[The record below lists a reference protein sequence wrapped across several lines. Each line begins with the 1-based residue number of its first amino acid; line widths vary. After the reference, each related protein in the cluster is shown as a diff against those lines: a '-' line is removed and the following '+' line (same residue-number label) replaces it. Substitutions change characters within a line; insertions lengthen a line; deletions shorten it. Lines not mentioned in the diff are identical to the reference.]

1 MVDCIQESDGRWRWF
16 EIVPG
21 LNGFRLGRGYVT
33 FATEVEARR
42 DLEAHMQAWHDINGR
57 VCLPL
62 GHIEVLLKAFVQ
74 GCPTCGVRWPRP
86 YLQKNDSEGCNWDIA
101 DASADRQSVCADA
114 LHRDPRELRRVYAVA
129 DKR

>member
-1 MVDCIQESDGRWRWF
+1 MFLARTVFD
-16 EIVPG
+16 
-21 LNGFRLGRGYVT
+21 GRGYVT
-33 FATEVEARR
+33 FATEAEAQR

-74 GCPTCGVRWPRP
+74 GCPTCGASWPRP
-86 YLQKNDSEGCNWDIA
+86 YLQKHDPEGCNWGHCRRGCRSA
-101 DASADRQSVCADA
+101 KCLRRRAAS
-114 LHRDPRELRRVYAVA
+114 RDPRELRRVYAVA